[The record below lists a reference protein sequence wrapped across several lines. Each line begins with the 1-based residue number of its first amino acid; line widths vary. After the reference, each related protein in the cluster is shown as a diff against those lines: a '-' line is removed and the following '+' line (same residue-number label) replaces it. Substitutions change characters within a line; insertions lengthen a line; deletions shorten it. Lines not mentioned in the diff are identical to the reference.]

1 MAKMLPL
8 AEHDNVARHFLPDL
22 TAGASRRNT

>member
-8 AEHDNVARHFLPDL
+8 AEHDNVAKTLPDR
-22 TAGASRRNT
+22 TAGANRRNM